1 MTILT
6 YVLYGISVPFL
17 LIALFY
23 MVKAKSGE
31 ERLLSMAVFGNSF
44 SLTFWVGIVL
54 SILFNVTLLPKI
66 LLICAGTASGL
77 FLIILFWCIIYL
89 FNAPKS
95 SRYPN

>member
-23 MVKAKSGE
+23 MVKSKSGE
-31 ERLLSMAVFGNSF
+31 ERLLGMAVFGNSF
-44 SLTFWVGIVL
+44 SLPFWIGVVL
-54 SILFNVTLLPKI
+54 SIIYEIGLLPKALMI
-66 LLICAGTASGL
+66 SAAALSGL
-77 FLIILFWCIIYL
+77 FLLIFFYAVIYL